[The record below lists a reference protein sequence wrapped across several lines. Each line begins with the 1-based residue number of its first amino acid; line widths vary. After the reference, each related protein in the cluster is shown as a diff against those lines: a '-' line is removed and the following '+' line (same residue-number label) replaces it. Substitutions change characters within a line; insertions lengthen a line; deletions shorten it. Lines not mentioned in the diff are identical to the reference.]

1 MFYIILNKK
10 KYNVLNNLQI
20 KQENSEVTF
29 QDITVDFT
37 NGTIVDIP
45 YKYQEIKIYNNKDD
59 IVRQNPSADKN
70 ENLSNYQGRLFLYA
84 FFLHLL

>member
-37 NGTIVDIP
+37 NGTIADIP
-45 YKYQEIKIYNNKDD
+45 YKYQ
-59 IVRQNPSADKN
+59 
-70 ENLSNYQGRLFLYA
+70 
-84 FFLHLL
+84 